1 MSISKKDSK
10 KRKTKSSID
19 GFKLKHTL
27 GLFLLSFGVLVG
39 IMVHYNLDWSLLTS
53 LSFYESL
60 ANPSV
65 KIVRIG
71 EGLRK
76 EEVVN
81 ILATK
86 FGWNETKKNEF
97 LNAHLAYAIDNFEG
111 RYFPKTYM
119 IHKDSDPVVV
129 SKTMTD
135 EYRKEVASVKKSK
148 TNQIIN
154 ENTALIVASLIQRE
168 AGGKKDMKLI
178 SGIIWNRI
186 FKGMKLQIDATLQYA
201 KGDESLWWPQVKS
214 EDKNIDSPFNTYMYE
229 MPPGPISSPGI
240 SAIEAAYNPQ
250 KTSCLFYL
258 HDKNRQIHCSAT
270 YAQHLINIK
279 RYL

>member
-1 MSISKKDSK
+1 
-10 KRKTKSSID
+10 
-19 GFKLKHTL
+19 
-27 GLFLLSFGVLVG
+27 
-39 IMVHYNLDWSLLTS
+39 
-53 LSFYESL
+53 
-60 ANPSV
+60 
-65 KIVRIG
+65 
-71 EGLRK
+71 
-76 EEVVN
+76 
-81 ILATK
+81 
-86 FGWNETKKNEF
+86 
-97 LNAHLAYAIDNFEG
+97 
-111 RYFPKTYM
+111 
-119 IHKDSDPVVV
+119 
-129 SKTMTD
+129 
-135 EYRKEVASVKKSK
+135 
-148 TNQIIN
+148 
-154 ENTALIVASLIQRE
+154 
-168 AGGKKDMKLI
+168 MKLI

>member
-1 MSISKKDSK
+1 MKIIKKSRIQTSDRIKLRHTIILFIIS
-10 KRKTKSSID
+10 
-19 GFKLKHTL
+19 L
-27 GLFLLSFGVLVG
+27 GIFLGMMFYY
-39 IMVHYNLDWSLLTS
+39 HLDWSLLSS

-76 EEVVN
+76 EEVAN
-81 ILATK
+81 ILVDK
-86 FGWNETKKNEF
+86 FGWNDSQKNDF
-97 LNAHLAYAIDNFEG
+97 LNAHLAYAKESLEG
-111 RYFPKTYM
+111 QYFPKTYL

-135 EYRKEVASVKKSK
+135 EYRKEVGSVKKPKS
-148 TNQIIN
+148 TNVIN

-168 AGGKKDMKLI
+168 ASGNGDMKLI

-201 KGDESLWWPQVKS
+201 KGDEDLWWPQVKS
-214 EDKNIDSPFNTYMYE
+214 GDKNIDSPFNTYMYA
-229 MPPGPISSPGI
+229 MPPTPIANPGL
-240 SAIEAAYNPQ
+240 AALEAAYNPQ

-258 HDKNRQIHCSAT
+258 HKKNKKIG
-270 YAQHLINIK
+270 
-279 RYL
+279 